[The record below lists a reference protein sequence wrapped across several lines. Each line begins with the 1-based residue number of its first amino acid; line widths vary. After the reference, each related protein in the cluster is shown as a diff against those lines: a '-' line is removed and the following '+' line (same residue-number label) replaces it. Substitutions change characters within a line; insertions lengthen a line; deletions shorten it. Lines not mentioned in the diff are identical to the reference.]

1 MVSAGAGGGPGPRL
15 EPPVL
20 MLHQEEEPGEITQR
34 VQLQL
39 LRQLRQ
45 GQRHRVRVRRLL
57 GVLRLLEALRREA
70 SARRRVRGWLV
81 RVKKALEKG
90 WRAQV

>member
-20 MLHQEEEPGEITQR
+20 VLHQEEEPGEITQR

-39 LRQLRQ
+39 LCQLRQ
-45 GQRHRVRVRRLL
+45 GQRHRVRVR
-57 GVLRLLEALRREA
+57 RLLEALRREA